1 MFVVSVTC
9 RGLRAENRRIN
20 EAMTETRESRA
31 SAQEIKFVVDAALGV
46 QVRAW
51 ARRLLKAD
59 PYGAG
64 TFGDEYHTSSL
75 YFDTAGLDVFNRRG
89 SFGRAKYRIRRYSG
103 ADYAFI
109 ERKLRRPNLLIKRR
123 TQVDLDVL
131 HALEHGEV
139 PPGSPAWWFAE
150 RLRVRALSPSCL
162 LSYHRT
168 ARNLP
173 TPTGLARLTVDDGL
187 HAAPA
192 RGFTLD
198 DVSVGGETMLG
209 GQVILE
215 LKFRG
220 PLPGV
225 FQDLLRTFGLVR
237 TAASKYRL
245 GMTALGHVP
254 AAASPVTD
262 LDTSGEP
269 CESC

>member
-1 MFVVSVTC
+1 
-9 RGLRAENRRIN
+9 
-20 EAMTETRESRA
+20 MTETRESRI
-31 SAQEIKFVVDAALGV
+31 SAQEVKFVLDAPLGAH
-46 QVRAW
+46 VREW

-59 PYGAG
+59 PYGTG
-64 TFGDEYHTSSL
+64 PFGDEYHTSSL
-75 YFDTAGLDVFNRRG
+75 YFDTTELDVFQRRG

-123 TQVDLDVL
+123 TQVG
-131 HALEHGEV
+131 LEVVKAIERGDIT
-139 PPGSPAWWFAE
+139 PTSPAWWFYE
-150 RLRVRALSPSCL
+150 RLRVRALAPSCL

-173 TPTGLARLTVDDGL
+173 TPTGLARLTIDDGL

-192 RGFTLD
+192 RGCALD
-198 DVSVGGETMLG
+198 DVTVGGEAMLD

-225 FQDLLRTFGLVR
+225 FQDLLRTFGLTR
-237 TAASKYRL
+237 TSASKYRL
-245 GMTALGHVP
+245 GMIALGHVP
-254 AAASPVTD
+254 AQPAAVKD
-262 LDTSGEP
+262 LDVSGDP